1 MGIVLSKPFSAAT
14 YVGKSRL
21 DGIDV
26 WSFNESDD
34 FRVKLDTDYRA
45 TPYAYLKITAAS
57 DPAKISDDTNYGAT
71 TKVSVDTL
79 TGKLNTPYCV
89 TWNDNKTEGL
99 EKLLVSVYAD
109 EKETV
114 LLGKAYL
121 WINDTSKNPI
131 YSGEIKIKDGKS
143 AAVGAMLVAPSIT
156 GDPDASIIFYQ
167 WFKDRTPLTL
177 SSQAENGPSAST
189 LNTLNIGAG
198 EYKVQL
204 TVQNSD
210 GFIRYIDSPAPIK
223 ISRVEN
229 QSPTDLTT
237 TASAFDED
245 IAANSIVA
253 TLGTTDPDVGNTFT
267 YALVPGTGSTNNA
280 AFSISGNQLKIN
292 ASPNFET
299 KSSYSVRVQTKDQGG
314 LTFEKNLTFTV
325 KNLNETPTNLTTT
338 ASAFN
343 ENIAANSIV
352 ATLGTTDPDVG
363 NTFTY
368 ALVPGTG
375 STDNAAFSISSNH
388 LKINTSPNFETKSS
402 YSIRVQTKDQGG
414 LTFEKN
420 LTFTVKNLNETPTN
434 LTTTA
439 SAFNEN
445 IAANSIV
452 ATLGTTDPD
461 VGNTFTYALVPG
473 TGSTDNAAF
482 SISSNQL
489 KINASPNFETKSFY
503 SVRVQT
509 RDQGGLTFEKSFA
522 LGVN

>member
-1 MGIVLSKPFSAAT
+1 M
-14 YVGKSRL
+14 
-21 DGIDV
+21 
-26 WSFNESDD
+26 
-34 FRVKLDTDYRA
+34 DTDYRA
-45 TPYAYLKITAAS
+45 TPYAYLKIAAAS

-89 TWNDNKTEGL
+89 IWNDNKTEGL

-143 AAVGAMLVAPSIT
+143 AAVGAILVAPLIT

-167 WFKDRTPLTL
+167 WFKDGTPLTL
-177 SSQAENGPSAST
+177 SSQAGNGPSAST

-229 QSPTDLTT
+229 QSPTDLTA
-237 TASAFDED
+237 TASAFDEN

-253 TLGTTDPDVGNTFT
+253 TLGTTDPDVDNIFT
-267 YALVPGTGSTNNA
+267 YALVAGDGSTDNA

-292 ASPNFET
+292 ASPDFET

-314 LTFEKNLTFTV
+314 LTFEK
-325 KNLNETPTNLTTT
+325 
-338 ASAFN
+338 
-343 ENIAANSIV
+343 
-352 ATLGTTDPDVG
+352 
-363 NTFTY
+363 
-368 ALVPGTG
+368 
-375 STDNAAFSISSNH
+375 
-388 LKINTSPNFETKSS
+388 
-402 YSIRVQTKDQGG
+402 
-414 LTFEKN
+414 
-420 LTFTVKNLNETPTN
+420 
-434 LTTTA
+434 
-439 SAFNEN
+439 
-445 IAANSIV
+445 
-452 ATLGTTDPD
+452 
-461 VGNTFTYALVPG
+461 
-473 TGSTDNAAF
+473 
-482 SISSNQL
+482 
-489 KINASPNFETKSFY
+489 
-503 SVRVQT
+503 
-509 RDQGGLTFEKSFA
+509 SFA
-522 LGVN
+522 LGVNELIEKVTSSASTVLAPDKDILELTGAKSLYGTGNARDNTIIGNSGRNRITGGLGKDSLTGASGQDVFFYAARNESLLSRYDVITDYAAGETIACGFDVEGDSIIAPEEQLTP